1 MPRHLGRR
9 VGVAMLGLAV
19 LIQLARPARTNPVT
33 DPSRTMAAH
42 LQVTPAASVVMD
54 RACRDCHSNDTRWP
68 WYSNVAPISW
78 FVIDHVNSGRRHFNY
93 SDWLQNDPDRTPR
106 LLKDICDLTHKGD
119 MPMSSYLWMH
129 SDARVSD
136 RDVNELCGWVQSV
149 SKFQSSKVPKF
160 QGVTLEF
167 ADAFEPR
174 SPCRRLPVSER
185 RDRLES
191 AE

>member
-42 LQVTPAASVVMD
+42 LQVTPAASAVMD

-136 RDVNELCGWVQSV
+136 RDVNELCGWVRSV
-149 SKFQSSKVPKF
+149 SKFQSSK
-160 QGVTLEF
+160 
-167 ADAFEPR
+167 
-174 SPCRRLPVSER
+174 RL
-185 RDRLES
+185 
-191 AE
+191 